1 MYVCCV
7 RTPPRLCACGADTC
21 CACAS
26 VYLRVYLCASA
37 RMILRVYVGGVGC
50 SCAYV
55 HVYEHVLL
63 QCCIVVVL
71 VVVVLTLTHLGPQSR
86 FADELLG
93 I

>member
-1 MYVCCV
+1 
-7 RTPPRLCACGADTC
+7 
-21 CACAS
+21 
-26 VYLRVYLCASA
+26 
-37 RMILRVYVGGVGC
+37 MILRVYVGGVGC